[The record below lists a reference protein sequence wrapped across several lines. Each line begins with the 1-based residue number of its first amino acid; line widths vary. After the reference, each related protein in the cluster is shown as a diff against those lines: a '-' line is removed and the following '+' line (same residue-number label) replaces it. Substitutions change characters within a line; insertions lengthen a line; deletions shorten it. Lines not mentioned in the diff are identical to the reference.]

1 MEKQESIDA
10 WFALVPEQA
19 KATAR
24 RLLLEVDN
32 LRREEI
38 IYPPQGDILNALA
51 YVAPE
56 DVRAVIL
63 GQDPYHGP
71 GQAMGLSFSVPKGE
85 KLPPSLRNIYKE
97 MASDLGCSI
106 PVSGD
111 LSAWAQQGV
120 LLLNTTLT
128 VREHEANSHSKLGWQ
143 VVTTAIVEA
152 CMRLPQPVVFLAWG
166 RPAIKVIESAK
177 SRAAKDAFEGGACAG
192 AADSGADDHASSG
205 TAPAVADSSGSLAG
219 RCPFPQVHPQ
229 KHAPLATFGIARGW
243 RSSRFLGLASVLPR
257 KRFAEGMRGR
267 AYRLVACW
275 LIVQVIPRAMRSA
288 GSLKWLPGFDS
299 NCVGTPLLR
308 NAATTSSVPVA
319 TLRRSRLG
327 VFASLLPSEKYAQS
341 IGQASGVSV
350 AKCAKSGY
358 QSEPEVLAMREK
370 ADELSAVQVAKS
382 PASE

>member
-128 VREHEANSHSKLGWQ
+128 VREHEANSHSKFGWQ

-166 RPAIKVIESAK
+166 RPAIKLIESAK
-177 SRAAKDAFEGGACAG
+177 SRASKGALEGGACAG
-192 AADSGADDHASSG
+192 VAGSGADDHASSG

-219 RCPFPQVHPQ
+219 GALSCKFILKSTHPS
-229 KHAPLATFGIARGW
+229 PLSA
-243 RSSRFLGLASVLPR
+243 SRAAGDLPAFLGSRPFSRANDLLKECGVEPIDWSLA
-257 KRFAEGMRGR
+257 G
-267 AYRLVACW
+267 
-275 LIVQVIPRAMRSA
+275 
-288 GSLKWLPGFDS
+288 
-299 NCVGTPLLR
+299 
-308 NAATTSSVPVA
+308 
-319 TLRRSRLG
+319 
-327 VFASLLPSEKYAQS
+327 
-341 IGQASGVSV
+341 
-350 AKCAKSGY
+350 
-358 QSEPEVLAMREK
+358 
-370 ADELSAVQVAKS
+370 
-382 PASE
+382 

>member
-19 KATAR
+19 KATAQ
-24 RLLLEVDN
+24 RLLLEVDD
-32 LRREEI
+32 LRREET

-51 YVAPE
+51 YVAPG

-71 GQAMGLSFSVPKGE
+71 GQAMGLSFSVPNGE

-97 MASDLGCSI
+97 MVSDLGCNM

-166 RPAIKVIESAK
+166 RPAIKLIESAK
-177 SRAAKDAFEGGACAG
+177 ARVSKDALEGGDCVGVAGACAG
-192 AADSGADDHASSG
+192 VAAAGGSASDAA
-205 TAPAVADSSGSLAG
+205 TPAVADATGSSSGDALACKFILKSTHPSPLSASRAAGDLPAFLGSRPFSRANDLLRECGAEPIDWALAG
-219 RCPFPQVHPQ
+219 
-229 KHAPLATFGIARGW
+229 
-243 RSSRFLGLASVLPR
+243 
-257 KRFAEGMRGR
+257 
-267 AYRLVACW
+267 
-275 LIVQVIPRAMRSA
+275 
-288 GSLKWLPGFDS
+288 
-299 NCVGTPLLR
+299 
-308 NAATTSSVPVA
+308 
-319 TLRRSRLG
+319 
-327 VFASLLPSEKYAQS
+327 
-341 IGQASGVSV
+341 
-350 AKCAKSGY
+350 
-358 QSEPEVLAMREK
+358 
-370 ADELSAVQVAKS
+370 
-382 PASE
+382 

>member
-177 SRAAKDAFEGGACAG
+177 SRAAKGAFEGGACAG

-205 TAPAVADSSGSLAG
+205 TAPAVTDSSGSLAG
-219 RCPFPQVHPQ
+219 GALSCKFILKSTHPS
-229 KHAPLATFGIARGW
+229 PLSA
-243 RSSRFLGLASVLPR
+243 SRAAGDLPAFLGSRPFSRANDLLKECGVELIDWSLA
-257 KRFAEGMRGR
+257 G
-267 AYRLVACW
+267 
-275 LIVQVIPRAMRSA
+275 
-288 GSLKWLPGFDS
+288 
-299 NCVGTPLLR
+299 
-308 NAATTSSVPVA
+308 
-319 TLRRSRLG
+319 
-327 VFASLLPSEKYAQS
+327 
-341 IGQASGVSV
+341 
-350 AKCAKSGY
+350 
-358 QSEPEVLAMREK
+358 
-370 ADELSAVQVAKS
+370 
-382 PASE
+382 

>member
-1 MEKQESIDA
+1 MEETVEKQESIDA

-32 LRREEI
+32 LRREEV

-71 GQAMGLSFSVPKGE
+71 GQAMGLSFSVPNGE
-85 KLPPSLRNIYKE
+85 KLPPSLRNIYRE
-97 MASDLGCSI
+97 MVSDLGCNM

-111 LSAWAQQGV
+111 LSAWTQQGV

-177 SRAAKDAFEGGACAG
+177 SRVSKGAFEGGACAG

-219 RCPFPQVHPQ
+219 GALSCKFILKSTHPS
-229 KHAPLATFGIARGW
+229 PLSA
-243 RSSRFLGLASVLPR
+243 SRAAGDLPAFLGSRPFSRANDLLKECGVELIDWSLA
-257 KRFAEGMRGR
+257 
-267 AYRLVACW
+267 
-275 LIVQVIPRAMRSA
+275 
-288 GSLKWLPGFDS
+288 D
-299 NCVGTPLLR
+299 
-308 NAATTSSVPVA
+308 
-319 TLRRSRLG
+319 
-327 VFASLLPSEKYAQS
+327 
-341 IGQASGVSV
+341 
-350 AKCAKSGY
+350 
-358 QSEPEVLAMREK
+358 
-370 ADELSAVQVAKS
+370 
-382 PASE
+382 

>member
-51 YVAPE
+51 YVSPE

-71 GQAMGLSFSVPKGE
+71 RQAMGLSFSVPKGE

-152 CMRLPQPVVFLAWG
+152 CMRLPQSVVFLAWG

-177 SRAAKDAFEGGACAG
+177 SRVAKDAFEGGACAG
-192 AADSGADDHASSG
+192 AAGSGADDHASSG
-205 TAPAVADSSGSLAG
+205 TAPAVADASGSFAGGALSCKFILKSTHPSPLSASRAAGDLPAFLGSRPFSRANDLLKECGVEPIDWSLAG
-219 RCPFPQVHPQ
+219 
-229 KHAPLATFGIARGW
+229 
-243 RSSRFLGLASVLPR
+243 
-257 KRFAEGMRGR
+257 
-267 AYRLVACW
+267 
-275 LIVQVIPRAMRSA
+275 
-288 GSLKWLPGFDS
+288 
-299 NCVGTPLLR
+299 
-308 NAATTSSVPVA
+308 
-319 TLRRSRLG
+319 
-327 VFASLLPSEKYAQS
+327 
-341 IGQASGVSV
+341 
-350 AKCAKSGY
+350 
-358 QSEPEVLAMREK
+358 
-370 ADELSAVQVAKS
+370 
-382 PASE
+382 